1 MPHTKRG
8 TPTETPGSVSSRG
21 KLLLNM
27 RGIDR
32 FTPPPKSQSPLR
44 HAVIDRSRRRRR
56 SA

>member
-1 MPHTKRG
+1 MPHTERG
-8 TPTETPGSVSSRG
+8 APTEIPDPTSSRG

-32 FTPPPKSQSPLR
+32 FIPPPKSQSPLR